1 MSKEHPHQ
9 LPHIEVNQLDEKK
22 KKSMKSRIIV
32 GLVLAALGFPALFF
46 GGWIFF
52 AFITFFVF
60 FAIYEYISAKQKT
73 YPWYVWAFTYVVAL
87 SYVYWAF
94 LKSNWIAS
102 REDPANFVFS
112 LENHFEEPA
121 ISWYTVIGSL
131 GVYLIFSII
140 HADFDISDA
149 FYLFAMSIMVGLGFQ
164 SLMFLRYHPLSAAT
178 PELLND
184 RLFLWMTSSFLFLF
198 VLIAT
203 FGNDMMAYFV
213 GVFFGKHK
221 MSARVSPNKS
231 WEGFFGGW
239 ILGGL
244 LAFGFAALVEST
256 GHPILRSLPL
266 FGDNSKWW
274 AIVTLS
280 FGLPL
285 IGVLGDLALSLIKR
299 YFGIKDYGKLLGA
312 HGGVLDRV
320 DSLMFCC
327 IFASA
332 FVVVFEK
339 GFFGFFA

>member
-1 MSKEHPHQ
+1 MNKPS
-9 LPHIEVNQLDEKK
+9 LPHIEVNTLDEGK

-32 GLVLAALGFPALFF
+32 GIILAVTGLPSMFF
-46 GGWIFF
+46 GGWVFF
-52 AFITFFVF
+52 AFISFFF
-60 FAIYEYISAKQKT
+60 AFAIYEFIHATGKKYS
-73 YPWYVWAFTYVVAL
+73 PFVWIFTYIVTI

-94 LKSNWIAS
+94 VKSNIAAY
-102 REDPANFVFS
+102 RADPSGYVFS
-112 LENHFEEPA
+112 LESHFDEPA

-131 GVYLIFSII
+131 GVYFAFSIF
-140 HADFDISDA
+140 HKDFDIFDVV
-149 FYLFAMSIMVGLGFQ
+149 YLFAMSILVGLGFQ
-164 SLMFLRYHPLSAAT
+164 CLMFLRYHPLQAT
-178 PELLND
+178 PFD
-184 RLFLWMTSSFLFLF
+184 SDDYLFRWMTSSFLFLF

-203 FGNDMMAYFV
+203 FGNDIMAYFV

-239 ILGGL
+239 ILAGL
-244 LAFGFAALVEST
+244 LAFGFAALVEAL
-256 GHPILRSLPL
+256 GHPVLASLPL
-266 FGDNSKWW
+266 FGDDSKWW

-280 FGLPL
+280 FTLPV
-285 IGVLGDLALSLIKR
+285 IGVLGDLTLSLIKR
-299 YFGIKDYGKLLGA
+299 YFGIKDYGHLLAA

-339 GFFGFFA
+339 GAGFFA